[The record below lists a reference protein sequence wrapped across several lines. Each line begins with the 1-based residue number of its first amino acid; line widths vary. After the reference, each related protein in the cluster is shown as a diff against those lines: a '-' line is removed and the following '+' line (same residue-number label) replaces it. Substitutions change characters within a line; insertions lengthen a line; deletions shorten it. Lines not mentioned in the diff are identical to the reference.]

1 MESEHILVQEIL
13 KKHDVSVS
21 QLADKARMADS
32 TLYEYTGGR
41 KKNIPLS
48 IWRALYAL
56 TEDVRIPDLIVG
68 EVESFIVPMPKSGID
83 DCPQG
88 TLKQLIQKRRKDL
101 ECEMAIL
108 DILADG
114 RIDRDDAKAIEQY
127 RDVHPEAV
135 KLDAQIYHTIIS
147 QYEKSINKKTP

>member
-13 KKHDVSVS
+13 KKHGVSVS
-21 QLADKARMADS
+21 QLADKVGMADS

-41 KKNIPLS
+41 KKNIPLP

-68 EVESFIVPMPKSGID
+68 EVESFIVPMPKTGID

-114 RIDRDDAKAIEQY
+114 RIDRDDYKAIEQY

-147 QYEKSINKKTP
+147 QYEKSTGKKTP

>member
-21 QLADKARMADS
+21 QLADKVGMADS

-41 KKNIPLS
+41 KKNIPLP

-56 TEDVRIPDLIVG
+56 TEEVRIPELIVG

-88 TLKQLIQKRRKDL
+88 TLKQLIEKRRKDL

-147 QYEKSINKKTP
+147 EYEKALNKKTP

>member
-1 MESEHILVQEIL
+1 MEGEHILVQEIL
-13 KKHDVSVS
+13 KKHGVSVS
-21 QLADKARMADS
+21 QLADMAQMADS

-41 KKNIPLS
+41 KKNIPLP

-68 EVESFIVPMPKSGID
+68 EVESFIVPMPKGGID

-147 QYEKSINKKTP
+147 QYEKSIKKKTP

>member
-1 MESEHILVQEIL
+1 MGSEHILVQEIL
-13 KKHDVSVS
+13 KKHGVSVS
-21 QLADKARMADS
+21 QLADKVGMADS

-88 TLKQLIQKRRKDL
+88 TLKQLIEKRRKDL

-114 RIDRDDAKAIEQY
+114 RIDGDDYKAIEQY

-147 QYEKSINKKTP
+147 QYEKSTRRKTP

>member
-13 KKHDVSVS
+13 KKHGVSVS
-21 QLADKARMADS
+21 QLADKVGMADS

-41 KKNIPLS
+41 KKNIPLP

-147 QYEKSINKKTP
+147 QYEKSTNKKNP